1 MDIPPGAR
9 DADLV
14 VAWRP
19 PGWKIGIA
27 TALAGFVGLALL
39 HWPYR
44 RERRDDDLE
53 TGLPADDFD
62 PLTEPLT
69 PVLV

>member
-1 MDIPPGAR
+1 MDIPPGTR

-27 TALAGFVGLALL
+27 TALAGFLGLALL
-39 HWPYR
+39 HWLYR
-44 RERRDDDLE
+44 RERRDGLE

-62 PLTEPLT
+62 LLTEPRT

>member
-1 MDIPPGAR
+1 MSVCSG
-9 DADLV
+9 DLV

-27 TALAGFVGLALL
+27 TALVGFLGLALL
-39 HWPYR
+39 HWLYR
-44 RERRDDDLE
+44 RERRAGDLE

-62 PLTEPLT
+62 PLTGPLT